1 MMDVLNL
8 AHGAFFLI
16 GSYLAVTFAAGDS
29 WGGTSPPRRRR
40 AGRTPGRRRAV
51 RHDRALARRPILD
64 QALLTLGISLI
75 VAETL
80 SIIYGND
87 VLSIP
92 EPPGLDGSV
101 SIAGSAYPTYRLML
115 IAVGLVLALA
125 VWLVVEKTS
134 IGALV
139 RASVA
144 DREMVS
150 AMGIDNRK
158 VKIAVLGVGSLLATV
173 AGVLAAPVYGAR
185 PGLDKT
191 ILLLALVV
199 IVIGGLGS
207 VRGAL
212 VGALV
217 IGQVE
222 SLGRA
227 LVPEFASFILFGT
240 LALVLIVRPRGLF
253 AGKWPTDERHPRQ
266 LGRAGRAGH
275 RAAAPTPTSGDRC
288 CCGAGCPCSCWSWCW
303 RRCRCSSRRSP
314 PTPCPGS

>member
-1 MMDVLNL
+1 MNGWLDANLISILNGLAIGSLLFILAVGLSIVFGMMDVLNL
-8 AHGAFFLI
+8 AHGAFFLA
-16 GSYLAVTFAAGDS
+16 GSYLAVTFVAGESWTGFLTALGVAALLGLLA
-29 WGGTSPPRRRR
+29 GGALSGLTEP
-40 AGRTPGRRRAV
+40 
-51 RHDRALARRPILD
+51 LARRPILD

-87 VLSIP
+87 VLAIG

-101 SIAGSAYPTYRLML
+101 AVAGNPYPTYRLML
-115 IAVGLVLALA
+115 IGVGLVLALV

-212 VGALV
+212 VGAL
-217 IGQVE
+217 
-222 SLGRA
+222 
-227 LVPEFASFILFGT
+227 
-240 LALVLIVRPRGLF
+240 
-253 AGKWPTDERHPRQ
+253 
-266 LGRAGRAGH
+266 
-275 RAAAPTPTSGDRC
+275 
-288 CCGAGCPCSCWSWCW
+288 
-303 RRCRCSSRRSP
+303 
-314 PTPCPGS
+314 

>member
-1 MMDVLNL
+1 MAGWFDANLVSILNGFAIGSLLFILAVGLSIVFGMMDVLNL
-8 AHGAFFLI
+8 AHGAFFLV
-16 GSYLAVTFAAGDS
+16 GSYLAVTFVAGES
-29 WGGTSPPRRRR
+29 WGGFFTALGVAALFGLL
-40 AGRTPGRRRAV
+40 AGGALSVMTEP
-51 RHDRALARRPILD
+51 LARRPILD

-75 VAETL
+75 VAEVL

-87 VLSIP
+87 VFSVP
-92 EPPGLDGSV
+92 PPPGLADSV
-101 SIAGSAYPTYRLML
+101 DIAGSSYPTYRLML
-115 IAVGLVLALA
+115 IGVGLVLALV
-125 VWLVVEKTS
+125 VWLVVERTS

-158 VKIAVLGVGSLLATV
+158 VKFAVLGVGSLLATV

-199 IVIGGLGS
+199 VVIGGLGS
-207 VRGAL
+207 IRGAL

-227 LVPEFASFILFGT
+227 LVPDLASFILFGT
-240 LALVLIVRPRGLF
+240 LAIVLIVRPRGLF
-253 AGKWPTDERHPRQ
+253 AGKVAH
-266 LGRAGRAGH
+266 
-275 RAAAPTPTSGDRC
+275 
-288 CCGAGCPCSCWSWCW
+288 
-303 RRCRCSSRRSP
+303 
-314 PTPCPGS
+314 

>member
-1 MMDVLNL
+1 M
-8 AHGAFFLI
+8 
-16 GSYLAVTFAAGDS
+16 
-29 WGGTSPPRRRR
+29 
-40 AGRTPGRRRAV
+40 
-51 RHDRALARRPILD
+51 
-64 QALLTLGISLI
+64 
-75 VAETL
+75 
-80 SIIYGND
+80 
-87 VLSIP
+87 
-92 EPPGLDGSV
+92 
-101 SIAGSAYPTYRLML
+101 
-115 IAVGLVLALA
+115 LALV

-207 VRGAL
+207 IRGAL

-227 LVPEFASFILFGT
+227 LVPELASFILFGT
-240 LALVLIVRPRGLF
+240 LAAGPHRPAARPVRREGGPLMSVI
-253 AGKWPTDERHPRQ
+253 PDSSVEP
-266 LGRAGRAGH
+266 
-275 RAAAPTPTSGDRC
+275 AAPRHRGRDTDDGLARIGAAPARTAGDRP
-288 CCGAGCPCSCWSWCW
+288 ASWCW
-303 RRCRCSSRRSP
+303 PRCRCSSPRSP
-314 PTPCPGS
+314 RTRSPGS

>member
-1 MMDVLNL
+1 VLGWFDANLVSILNGFAIGSLLFILAVGLSIVFGMMDVLNL

-16 GSYLAVTFAAGDS
+16 GSYVAVTFVSGNSWAGFLTALGVAAVVGLFA
-29 WGGTSPPRRRR
+29 GGALSVLTEP
-40 AGRTPGRRRAV
+40 
-51 RHDRALARRPILD
+51 LARRPILD

-75 VAETL
+75 VAEVL
-80 SIIYGND
+80 SIVYGND
-87 VLSIP
+87 VLSVGA
-92 EPPGLDGSV
+92 PPGLDGSISV
-101 SIAGSAYPTYRLML
+101 AGSAYPTYRLGL
-115 IAVGLVLALA
+115 IGVGLLLALA
-125 VWLVVEKTS
+125 VWFVVERTS
-134 IGALV
+134 VGALV

-173 AGVLAAPVYGAR
+173 AGVLAAPIYGAR

-207 VRGAL
+207 TRGAL
-212 VGALV
+212 IGALV

-227 LVPEFASFILFGT
+227 LLPDLASFILFGT
-240 LALVLIVRPRGLF
+240 LAVVLIVRPRGLF
-253 AGKWPTDERHPRQ
+253 AGKVAH
-266 LGRAGRAGH
+266 
-275 RAAAPTPTSGDRC
+275 
-288 CCGAGCPCSCWSWCW
+288 
-303 RRCRCSSRRSP
+303 
-314 PTPCPGS
+314 

>member
-1 MMDVLNL
+1 MIGWFDANLVSILNGFAIGSLLFILAVGLSIVFGMMDVLNL
-8 AHGAFFLI
+8 AHGAFFLV
-16 GSYLAVTFAAGDS
+16 GSYLAVTFVAGES
-29 WGGTSPPRRRR
+29 WGGYLTALAVAALVGLL
-40 AGRTPGRRRAV
+40 AGGALSVLTEP
-51 RHDRALARRPILD
+51 LARRPILD

-101 SIAGSAYPTYRLML
+101 TIAGSAYPTYRLML
-115 IAVGLVLALA
+115 IAVGLVLALV
-125 VWLVVEKTS
+125 VWLIVERTS

-150 AMGIDNRK
+150 AIGIDNRK

-207 VRGAL
+207 IRGAL

-222 SLGRA
+222 SRGRA

-253 AGKWPTDERHPRQ
+253 AGK
-266 LGRAGRAGH
+266 
-275 RAAAPTPTSGDRC
+275 AAHS
-288 CCGAGCPCSCWSWCW
+288 
-303 RRCRCSSRRSP
+303 
-314 PTPCPGS
+314 

>member
-1 MMDVLNL
+1 VLNL
-8 AHGAFFLI
+8 AHGAFFLV
-16 GSYLAVTFAAGDS
+16 GSYLAVTFVAGGSWAGFLTALGVAALVGVLA
-29 WGGTSPPRRRR
+29 GGALSGLTEP
-40 AGRTPGRRRAV
+40 
-51 RHDRALARRPILD
+51 LARRPILD

-75 VAETL
+75 VAEVL
-80 SIIYGND
+80 SILYGND
-87 VLSIP
+87 VFTVP
-92 EPPGLDGSV
+92 PPPGLAGSV
-101 SIAGSAYPTYRLML
+101 DVAGRSYPVYRLML
-115 IAVGLVLALA
+115 IGVGLALA
-125 VWLVVEKTS
+125 LVVWLVVEKTS

-150 AMGIDNRK
+150 AIGIDNRK
-158 VKIAVLGVGSLLATV
+158 VKFAVLAVGSLLATV

-207 VRGAL
+207 IRGAL

-227 LVPEFASFILFGT
+227 LVPDLASFILFGT
-240 LALVLIVRPRGLF
+240 LALVLVVRPRGLF
-253 AGKWPTDERHPRQ
+253 AGKVVAH
-266 LGRAGRAGH
+266 
-275 RAAAPTPTSGDRC
+275 S
-288 CCGAGCPCSCWSWCW
+288 
-303 RRCRCSSRRSP
+303 
-314 PTPCPGS
+314 

>member
-1 MMDVLNL
+1 MIGWFDANLVSILNGFAIGSLLFILAVGLSIVFGMMDVLNL

-16 GSYLAVTFAAGDS
+16 GSYLAVTFVAGESWTGFFTALGVAALIGLLA
-29 WGGTSPPRRRR
+29 GGVLSGLTEP
-40 AGRTPGRRRAV
+40 
-51 RHDRALARRPILD
+51 LARRPILD

-101 SIAGSAYPTYRLML
+101 DVAGNPYPAYRLML
-115 IAVGLVLALA
+115 IAVGLVLALV

-158 VKIAVLGVGSLLATV
+158 VKIAVLGAGSLLATV

-207 VRGAL
+207 IRGAL

-227 LVPEFASFILFGT
+227 LVPDLASFILFGT

-253 AGKWPTDERHPRQ
+253 AGKVAH
-266 LGRAGRAGH
+266 
-275 RAAAPTPTSGDRC
+275 
-288 CCGAGCPCSCWSWCW
+288 
-303 RRCRCSSRRSP
+303 
-314 PTPCPGS
+314 

>member
-1 MMDVLNL
+1 MAGWFDANLVSILNGFAIGSLLFILAVGLSIVFGMMDVLNL
-8 AHGAFFLI
+8 AHGAFFLV
-16 GSYLAVTFAAGDS
+16 GSYLAVTFVAGGSWTGFFTALGIAALIGLLA
-29 WGGTSPPRRRR
+29 GGAL
-40 AGRTPGRRRAV
+40 AGLTEP
-51 RHDRALARRPILD
+51 LARRPILD

-75 VAETL
+75 VAEAL

-87 VLSIP
+87 VFSVP
-92 EPPGLDGSV
+92 EPPGLAGSV
-101 SIAGSAYPTYRLML
+101 DVAGSAYPTYRLML
-115 IAVGLVLALA
+115 IVVGLVLALA

-150 AMGIDNRK
+150 ALGIDNRK
-158 VKIAVLGVGSLLATV
+158 VKFAVLGVGSLLAAV

-191 ILLLALVV
+191 ILILALVV

-227 LVPEFASFILFGT
+227 LLPDLASFILFGT

-253 AGKWPTDERHPRQ
+253 AGKVAH
-266 LGRAGRAGH
+266 
-275 RAAAPTPTSGDRC
+275 
-288 CCGAGCPCSCWSWCW
+288 
-303 RRCRCSSRRSP
+303 
-314 PTPCPGS
+314 